1 MTTPVACQPAL
12 CPAPDDRGLGGLLA
26 LVRGREVAFPL
37 TEVRVRTSI
46 VGSVARTV
54 VEQRFANPHKQ
65 PMEAVHLFPL
75 PPNGALTEVELRCG
89 ELTVRAD
96 CREREDA
103 ERTFAEARRSGHR
116 AALVTRERADVH
128 TLRVTNLPPGEEV
141 VVRMVVVEALQ
152 AEDGA
157 FRMRFPTT
165 IAPRYM
171 PGNASGHDG
180 PGTEADTDRV
190 PDASRISPPLRLSG
204 GTRLDLEVSF
214 VNPPSRLQS
223 SLHALRVDLDG
234 GVKVAP
240 SGNAV
245 CDRDFVLS
253 FGYAGAEGGAAA
265 WTDGETTLLI
275 VEPPMM
281 AAKTLPRD
289 AVFVVDISGSMG
301 GEKMDAAKRAL
312 RTALRGLVPGDR
324 FLLVAFDDRVER
336 HAPAFVA
343 FDDRSLRAGE
353 AWVDRLQARG
363 GTEMLPP
370 IQVALEGDRPE
381 GRLRT
386 VLFVTDGQAGN
397 DAEVT
402 AAVANRAKGARFFTL
417 GIDTAVNGALMEQ
430 LARVGG
436 GACSLCTPSD
446 DIEAVVARIE
456 ARFGS
461 PVADGLRAEGEEARP
476 EPRTLFAGMPATILL
491 RGAPGAVVAKALG
504 AGGLVTWSVTPQRT
518 ATPLGALWGRER
530 VAWLEDRLTLR
541 PFEEEA
547 LRPEIVR
554 VALQFSLAS
563 RFTAFVAVERTRKV
577 DGTLKEVVQ
586 PVSLPA
592 GWDRAVFLGAS
603 AGAAAAPPFAHAV
616 SQHMMVA
623 EGDAD
628 ADFSPLCCESA
639 LPSPPRSS
647 LQRVSASRYTPSAPP
662 ASAPPPPPPS
672 PGAAPPRGRAADLSK
687 KEKAEP
693 DIAALLAQSQDADG
707 SWGHDP
713 LRTAA
718 ALLALVRLGHT
729 RTAGL
734 RKRAVQKAAAWLA
747 NHAGVPAVAAVLA
760 ALVAVEGG
768 ATPSD
773 EPAFAPLQQAG
784 REGAMLATIR
794 AD

>member
-26 LVRGREVAFPL
+26 LVGRREVVLPL
-37 TEVRVRTSI
+37 TEVRVRTSV
-46 VGSVARTV
+46 VGSVARTI
-54 VEQRFANPHKQ
+54 VEQRFANAYKQ
-65 PMEAVHLFPL
+65 SIEVVHIFPL

-96 CREREDA
+96 CREREEA
-103 ERTFAEARRSGHR
+103 ERTFAEARNSGHR
-116 AALVTRERADVH
+116 AALVTRERPDVH
-128 TLRVTNLPPGEEV
+128 TLRATNLPPGEEI

-157 FRMRFPTT
+157 FRLRFPTT
-165 IAPRYM
+165 IAPRYN
-171 PGNASGHDG
+171 PGTATGHDG
-180 PGTEADTDRV
+180 PGTEANTDRV

-214 VNPPSRLQS
+214 VSAPLRLQS
-223 SLHALRVDLDG
+223 SLQALRVDLDG
-234 GVKVAP
+234 GVRVAP
-240 SGNAV
+240 SGDAI

-265 WTDGETTLLI
+265 WTDGETTLLV
-275 VEPPMM
+275 VEPPIM
-281 AAKTLPRD
+281 AAKVLPRD

-301 GEKMDAAKRAL
+301 GEKMAAAKRAL
-312 RTALRGLVPGDR
+312 RTALRGLLPGDR
-324 FLLVAFDDRVER
+324 FLLLAFDDRVER
-336 HAPAFVA
+336 HAGAFVA
-343 FDDRSLRAGE
+343 FDERSLMAGE
-353 AWVDRLQARG
+353 AWVDRLRARG
-363 GTEMLPP
+363 GTEMLAP

-386 VLFVTDGQAGN
+386 VLFVTDGEAGN
-397 DAEVT
+397 DAELA
-402 AAVANRAKGARFFTL
+402 AAVSNRAKGARFFTL
-417 GIDTAVNGALMEQ
+417 GIDTAVNGALLEQ

-491 RGAPGAVVAKALG
+491 KGAPAEVGAKALA
-504 AGGLVTWSVTPQRT
+504 AGGPVSWSVTPQRT
-518 ATPLGALWGRER
+518 TTPLGALWGRER

-541 PFEEEA
+541 PFEAEA

-554 VALQFSLAS
+554 VALQYSLAS
-563 RFTAFVAVERTRKV
+563 RFTAFVAVERSRKV
-577 DGTLKEVVQ
+577 DGTPVEVVQ

-592 GWDRAVFLGAS
+592 GWDRDAFLGAPSGAPSGVS
-603 AGAAAAPPFAHAV
+603 ASLAAMPSMARGRSGPPEDEVDAVFA
-616 SQHMMVA
+616 
-623 EGDAD
+623 
-628 ADFSPLCCESA
+628 PLCCESA
-639 LPSPPRSS
+639 
-647 LQRVSASRYTPSAPP
+647 
-662 ASAPPPPPPS
+662 PPPPPS
-672 PGAAPPRGRAADLSK
+672 PRAPAPMSRPTDVAK
-687 KEKAEP
+687 KEKAPP
-693 DIAALLAQSQDADG
+693 DVAGLLAQSQDADG
-707 SWGHDP
+707 SWGDDP

-718 ALLALVRLGHT
+718 ALLALLRLGHT
-729 RTAGL
+729 RIAGL

-747 NHAGVPAVAAVLA
+747 NHTTLPAVAAVLA
-760 ALVAVEGG
+760 ALAAVEGG
-768 ATPSD
+768 ASCGD
-773 EPAFAPLQQAG
+773 APAFAPLLQAG
-784 REGAMLATIR
+784 REGVMLATIR

>member
-1 MTTPVACQPAL
+1 MTTPVACQPSM

-26 LVRGREVAFPL
+26 LVHGREVAFPL

-54 VEQRFANPHKQ
+54 VEQRFANANKQ
-65 PMEAVHLFPL
+65 PIEAIHIFPL
-75 PPNGALTEVELRCG
+75 PPHGALIEVELRCG

-96 CREREDA
+96 CRERDEA
-103 ERTFAEARRSGHR
+103 ERTFAQARRDGHR
-116 AALVTRERADVH
+116 AALVTQERADVH

-141 VVRMVVVEALQ
+141 VVRMVIVEALQ

-157 FRMRFPTT
+157 FRLRFPAT

-171 PGNASGHDG
+171 PGNATGHDG

-190 PDASRISPPLRLSG
+190 PDASRISPPLRLAG

-214 VNPPSRLQS
+214 ASAPSRLQS

-234 GVKVAP
+234 GVRVAP
-240 SGNAV
+240 AANAT

-253 FGYAGAEGGAAA
+253 FGYAGVEGGAAA
-265 WTDGETTLLI
+265 WTDGETTMLV

-281 AAKTLPRD
+281 AAKVLPRD

-301 GEKMDAAKRAL
+301 GEKMEAAKRAL

-324 FLLVAFDDRVER
+324 FLLLAFDDRVER

-343 FDDRSLRAGE
+343 FEERSLKAAE
-353 AWVDRLQARG
+353 AWVERLRARG
-363 GTEMLPP
+363 GTEMLQP

-386 VLFVTDGQAGN
+386 VLFVTDGEAGN
-397 DAEVT
+397 DAELA
-402 AAVANRAKGARFFTL
+402 AAVANRTKGARFFTL
-417 GIDTAVNGALMEQ
+417 GIDTAVNGALLEQ

-491 RGAPGAVVAKALG
+491 RGAPSEVKAKALG
-504 AGGLVTWSVTPQRT
+504 AGGPVAWSVAPQRT
-518 ATPLGALWGRER
+518 TTPLGALWGRER

-541 PFEEEA
+541 PFEAEA

-554 VALQFSLAS
+554 VALQYSLAS
-563 RFTAFVAVERTRKV
+563 RFTAFVAVERSRKV
-577 DGTLKEVVQ
+577 DGTPIEVVQ

-592 GWDRAVFLGAS
+592 GWDRDAFMGAPAGGMPVPCAAPMTSRGRAAMADEDDAPAVLCEM
-603 AGAAAAPPFAHAV
+603 AAPPSRARPSLARAFA
-616 SQHMMVA
+616 
-623 EGDAD
+623 DR
-628 ADFSPLCCESA
+628 F
-639 LPSPPRSS
+639 LPAAPP
-647 LQRVSASRYTPSAPP
+647 PPP
-662 ASAPPPPPPS
+662 ASAPAFQ
-672 PGAAPPRGRAADLSK
+672 GHRAESAK
-687 KEKAEP
+687 KEKAVP
-693 DIAALLAQSQDADG
+693 DIAAVLAQSQDADG
-707 SWGHDP
+707 SWGGDP

-729 RTAGL
+729 RVAGL
-734 RKRAVQKAAAWLA
+734 RKRAVQKAASWLA
-747 NHAGVPAVAAVLA
+747 NHTALPAVAAVLA
-760 ALVAVEGG
+760 VLEMVEAGN
-768 ATPSD
+768 PSGD
-773 EPAFAPLQQAG
+773 HPAFAPLVQAG